1 MPLAG
6 LLAAGLSLAGLLSAL
21 GFGLAGLVVRPD
33 AGADTDPGE
42 SRAGDNG
49 AGDDGV
55 ADEGAA
61 DDGAGGIGEGG
72 AEGDDDGVRGRT
84 GPFPLPL
91 GGVPLEFN
99 AVSPLWRHHRL
110 PAP

>member
-21 GFGLAGLVVRPD
+21 GFVLAGLIVRPD
-33 AGADTDPGE
+33 AGADGNPN
-42 SRAGDNG
+42 RAGDNG

-55 ADEGAA
+55 ADEGAGG
-61 DDGAGGIGEGG
+61 DGAGGTDEGG
-72 AEGDDDGVRGRT
+72 VEGDDNGMRGRT
-84 GPFPLPL
+84 GPFPLPP